1 MQAEQIFGL
10 ANMFA
15 MAGWLLLIVAP
26 RWRWTQRLVVSGAWS
41 VILSVL
47 YLLLIAVHM
56 PGAPGGFGSLAA
68 VSTFFEHP
76 MLLLAGWVH
85 YLAFDLLVG
94 AIETREAQKDGIPQ
108 LLLVPCLL
116 LTFFLGPI
124 GLLVFLAIRSARRR
138 RLAGLA

>member
-1 MQAEQIFGL
+1 MKAEEIFGA

-15 MAGWLLLIVAP
+15 MAGWLLLLVAP

-41 VILSVL
+41 VLLSLL
-47 YLLLIAVHM
+47 YLALIALHM

-68 VSTFFEHP
+68 VSTFFANP

-94 AIETREAQKDGIPQ
+94 AIETRVAQADGIPH

-124 GLLVFLAIRSARRR
+124 GLLLFLAIRSGRRR